1 MQEEVLSPDADG
13 QLWDFVSGGASAQA
27 LLLSF
32 TLPSNGG
39 GGTMQLTGGGT
50 GNRGGR
56 GRYEGG
62 GWVKGTK
69 EATDMVVVSLFSVE
83 ISRSNSARFTRTGDI
98 MSPPPLLHILLLVL
112 IVALAV
118 LARPRSVTCI
128 LNDSASSN
136 SMHSCYVCTGENIPH

>member
-1 MQEEVLSPDADG
+1 MHEEVLSPAAEG
-13 QLWDFVSGGASAQA
+13 QLCDFVSGGASAQA

-62 GWVKGTK
+62 GWVKGTM
-69 EATDMVVVSLFSVE
+69 EATDMLVSSLLTVE
-83 ISRSNSARFTRTGDI
+83 ISKSNSARFSRTGDVV
-98 MSPPPLLHILLLVL
+98 SPPPLLHILLLVL
-112 IVALAV
+112 IVVLV
-118 LARPRSVTCI
+118 ILARPRS
-128 LNDSASSN
+128 LKK
-136 SMHSCYVCTGENIPH
+136 CYQAA